1 MAMAALLP
9 VFSRLLLS
17 SGKCGDNNTISGESI
32 INWLTT
38 SGYCGDNTEAWCS

>member
-17 SGKCGDNNTISGESI
+17 SGKCGDNNTISGESVSI
-32 INWLTT
+32 LYHYLLFFKLRTV
-38 SGYCGDNTEAWCS
+38 